1 MAKLENK
8 IAVIT
13 GGGSGIGRSICEKFS
28 AEGAHSCVLDYSEEQ
43 GAETVALIEAAG
55 GKATFYQCD
64 VSNTDRI
71 NEVFE
76 TIAADLA
83 PVDLLVNNAGIAA
96 IGDVEVCS
104 ADELDRVYNVN
115 VKGVYNCLQAAVK
128 QMSGRGGAIVNMAS
142 VASHIGL
149 ADRFAYSMS
158 KGAVFTM
165 TQSVATDY
173 VEKGIRC
180 NSVSPGR
187 VHTPFVDG
195 FLAKNYPGEEEEMF
209 KKLSATQPIGRM
221 GKPEEIAGLV
231 FYLCSEDAAFIT
243 GSDFAIDGGFVKIKK

>member
-187 VHTPFVDG
+187 VH
-195 FLAKNYPGEEEEMF
+195 AIRRW
-209 KKLSATQPIGRM
+209 LSR
-221 GKPEEIAGLV
+221 
-231 FYLCSEDAAFIT
+231 
-243 GSDFAIDGGFVKIKK
+243 